1 MPRRISAAE
10 AAKMDLEPVDAAP
23 RKVSA
28 AEAAKMDLE
37 PLEVDPLMPQEAAP
51 AAEMKSR
58 RERVLE
64 YLKSRP
70 AAIADTAKS
79 LVTEGGG
86 VDQAFASRYLMGL
99 PAVVEAAIDTAPTF
113 ARKLVGNPGDVSA
126 EWDRNFA
133 KRRAP
138 YAAAEEKHPG
148 VALIGSLFAPS
159 LAGKATAGQRIAS
172 AGLQSGID
180 EAAHGGD
187 ARAGAL
193 GAGIQTLAEGAGPL
207 AKYLGGAARDF
218 GRTRALATLSPGKA
232 DMAKLQQL
240 GIADAVADDL
250 YASKAF
256 GPLSNTADVSK
267 RLGPIVEERGDALG
281 RHIMALDEAA
291 GGATTRPTVAAG
303 RIRDMAQEQ
312 FGNSPA
318 YRAKQVIANREA
330 DAIEKRYGE
339 GTLSLADS
347 ERYLKR
353 GYDDETVKRLT
364 AEARGAAPSPK
375 TDALALVRDAIK
387 RQNEDA
393 AEAVAASRAPEL
405 AGKFVPMKQAFGRM
419 AEAQRIA
426 DKTGGPKAANRYL
439 SLSDYG
445 FGIASGQSFGASP
458 VADLISKP
466 AAESLGGM
474 AAGIAHRQLRTRGS
488 AAAASMAY
496 PAADALE
503 GAARYTA
510 RPQASAAG
518 GSALSRYLNPEDED
532 AVDWFTRGAK

>member
-1 MPRRISAAE
+1 MAPPPKGLKFEPTPPPVGEVFVPDEPLPSREATQDERE
-10 AAKMDLEPVDAAP
+10 AAGGLPLVERAA
-23 RKVSA
+23 R
-28 AEAAKMDLE
+28 
-37 PLEVDPLMPQEAAP
+37 
-51 AAEMKSR
+51 
-58 RERVLE
+58 

-79 LVTEGGG
+79 LVTPGGG
-86 VDQAFASRYLMGL
+86 VDRAFADRYLMGL
-99 PAVVEAAIDTAPTF
+99 PAVAEAAIDTAPTVVR
-113 ARKLVGNPGDVSA
+113 AVVGAGSSDAIGP
-126 EWDRNFA
+126 EWSKNFA

-148 VALIGSLFAPS
+148 VALTGSLLSPS
-159 LAGKATAGQRIAS
+159 LAGKATAGQRVAS

-330 DAIEKRYGE
+330 DAIEKQYGE

-439 SLSDYG
+439 SPSDYG